1 METSD
6 PYVQKNGVLKNKL
19 NIKNE
24 EKLKLA
30 ESDIVITRIHEY
42 FSNMSFSKTKEFYL
56 SLHKHLFGDIYPFA
70 GEIRTVNIEKQERVL
85 AWDSVKYVSYDKI
98 NDELDATFEILS
110 HTDFLSLDIEMQK
123 DFLTSLI
130 SDLWG
135 IHAFREGNTR
145 TVLVFLRGYLN
156 SYGINFNINFF
167 KNSNTYQYAR
177 DALVA
182 SYFESTILGITRNYT
197 YLRKLIGDIIEE
209 DLERK
214 RNI

>member
-1 METSD
+1 M
-6 PYVQKNGVLKNKL
+6 VF
-19 NIKNE
+19 I
-24 EKLKLA
+24 
-30 ESDIVITRIHEY
+30 
-42 FSNMSFSKTKEFYL
+42 
-56 SLHKHLFGDIYPFA
+56 
-70 GEIRTVNIEKQERVL
+70 
-85 AWDSVKYVSYDKI
+85 
-98 NDELDATFEILS
+98 IL
-110 HTDFLSLDIEMQK
+110 QK